1 MAFALIIIGSI
12 VVLGIV
18 AALLSWGDKDE
29 PVVKAEGNCSSCSSR
44 SECKLAD
51 LKEEGQRKKEERCHE
66 QRGQRLAALLVLG
79 LVTLPFLT
87 GCSTQKNTAMSRFW
101 HAFNARYNTYY
112 NGS

>member
-1 MAFALIIIGSI
+1 MPG
-12 VVLGIV
+12 V
-18 AALLSWGDKDE
+18 
-29 PVVKAEGNCSSCSSR
+29 
-44 SECKLAD
+44 
-51 LKEEGQRKKEERCHE
+51 HE

-112 NGS
+112 NGSQAFIEGSEAQEKGHPLLDS